1 MKAKSW
7 GRFHRSRLQG
17 LLIKDLFDFVE
28 KGKKG
33 SREQFRQ
40 SEEYEPRQQNKV
52 FGILGGGQQCGVA
65 GAESTHQEV
74 EGKKD
79 GKANWDQIGQKYG
92 LHPEGNRE
100 TLPCRTFFLTNS
112 CGTIHIQ

>member
-17 LLIKDLFDFVE
+17 LLIKDIFDFVE

-74 EGKKD
+74 EGKRMEK
-79 GKANWDQIGQKYG
+79 QIGIRLVRNVACILKVTENPS
-92 LHPEGNRE
+92 L
-100 TLPCRTFFLTNS
+100 
-112 CGTIHIQ
+112 

>member
-7 GRFHRSRLQG
+7 GRFHRRSRLQG
-17 LLIKDLFDFVE
+17 LLIKDIFDFVE

-79 GKANWDQIGQKYG
+79 GKANWDQIGQKCG

-100 TLPCRTFFLTNS
+100 PFPVENFF
-112 CGTIHIQ
+112 